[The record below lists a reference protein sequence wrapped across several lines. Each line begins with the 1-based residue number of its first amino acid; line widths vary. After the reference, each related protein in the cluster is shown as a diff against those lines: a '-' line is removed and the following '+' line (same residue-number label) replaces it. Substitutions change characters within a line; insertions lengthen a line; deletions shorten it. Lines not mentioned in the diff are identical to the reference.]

1 MGIFIR
7 RYNLMFG
14 LGTYG
19 GVALYGNW
27 DAGVAS
33 FWTICHD
40 QPANS
45 CTKEA
50 GWIWV
55 LFSIDP

>member
-1 MGIFIR
+1 
-7 RYNLMFG
+7 MFG